1 MATPRPPQS
10 GAADQLLD
18 LFQRG
23 RLAEAEALCRRILA
37 GDKDQFEALHILG
50 LIEAQRGNLSAALQ
64 LFSRTAALR
73 PGSVETHVNVGR
85 VLGLL
90 GRHDEALAGYDK
102 ALAIDPNFVLALNNR
117 GGTLR
122 ALGRLDEA
130 LASYDKALAIRPD
143 YADALYN
150 RGNVLTALERHDQ
163 ALVSYDKAL
172 ALRRD
177 DAKVLIARGNALMA
191 RQRFADALTS
201 FDRALAVKPR
211 DAMALYNRGN
221 VLSFLRRYA
230 EAATSYRRALEI
242 EPDHRYAFS
251 GLADCAAFTCDWG
264 DHARLSAEVAAHV
277 RDRRS
282 IIHPFTFLAYCDEPA
297 LQLACTRSFVADTF
311 ASPPPI
317 AKFANAHRRAPP
329 DRIRIAYVSADFR
342 NHAMSHL
349 MCRLLELHDRT
360 RFEVHG
366 VSLGQDDK
374 SPIRQRVA
382 KAVDHFHDAAG
393 RSDGDVAAL
402 MRSLD
407 VDIAVDLTGHT
418 KGNRIGIFARRA
430 APLQV
435 SYLGFP
441 GTGGTGFIDYMIAD
455 DIVVPPGA
463 DMHFSERIIRLP
475 GCYWVDNSER
485 AIPDTS
491 PASRREGRREA
502 ALPESGVVFC
512 SFNNNYKI
520 TPLVFDM
527 WMRLLRALDGS
538 VLWLLRDN
546 PTAEQN
552 LRREAV
558 ARGIDASRLVFRER
572 LPLPEHLASHA
583 LADLFLD
590 TVPVNAHTTAGDA
603 LWTGLPVVTCLGN
616 AFAGRVAASLLQAAG
631 VPELV
636 ARDLASYEALALEL
650 ATDPDR
656 RHGLRAK
663 LEDGRLRCLLFDT
676 DRFRRSLEAAFM
688 TMWDIRQRGETPQT
702 FNVAPGA

>member
-1 MATPRPPQS
+1 MATPRPPHS
-10 GAADQLLD
+10 GSADQLLD

-23 RLAEAEALCRRILA
+23 RLADAEALCRRILA
-37 GDKDQFEALHILG
+37 ADKDQFAALHILG
-50 LIEAQRGNLSAALQ
+50 LIEAQRGNLGAALQ
-64 LFSRTAALR
+64 LFSRTAALN
-73 PGSVETHVNVGR
+73 PGSVEAHVNVGR

-90 GRHDEALAGYDK
+90 GRHDAALASYDK
-102 ALAIDPNFVLALNNR
+102 ALAINPSFLLALNNR

-122 ALGRLDEA
+122 TLGRLEEA
-130 LASYDKALAIRPD
+130 LSSYDKALAIRPD

-150 RGNVLTALERHDQ
+150 RGNVLTTLERHDQ
-163 ALVSYDKAL
+163 ALATYDQAL

-191 RQRFADALTS
+191 LQRFADALTS

-221 VLSFLRRYA
+221 VLSFLRRYD
-230 EAATSYRRALEI
+230 EAATSYRQALEI

-251 GLADCAAFTCDWG
+251 GLADCAAFTCDWR
-264 DHARLSAEVAAHV
+264 DHARLSAEVAARV

-297 LQLACTRSFVADTF
+297 LQLACAQSFVADTF

-317 AKFANAHRRAPP
+317 AKFASAHRRAPP
-329 DRIRIAYVSADFR
+329 DRIRIAYVSADFC

-366 VSLGQDDK
+366 VSLGQHDQ

-393 RSDGDVAAL
+393 RNDGDVAAL
-402 MRSLD
+402 IQSLG

-441 GTGGTGFIDYMIAD
+441 GSGGTGFIDYMIAD

-463 DMHFSERIIRLP
+463 DIHYSERIIRLP
-475 GCYWVDNSER
+475 GCYWVDNRER
-485 AIPDTS
+485 AIPDT
-491 PASRREGRREA
+491 PACRQEGRRKA
-502 ALPESGVVFC
+502 ALPASAVVFC

-520 TPLVFDM
+520 TPPVFDV

-546 PTAEQN
+546 PAAEQN

-558 ARGIDASRLVFRER
+558 ARGIDASRVVFRER
-572 LPLPEHLASHA
+572 LPLPEHLASHV

-636 ARDLASYEALALEL
+636 APDLAGYEALALEL
-650 ATDPDR
+650 ATDADL

-663 LEDGRLRCLLFDT
+663 LEDGRMRSLLFDT
-676 DRFRRSLEAAFM
+676 DRFRRSLEAAFV
-688 TMWDIRQRGETPQT
+688 TMWDIQQRGETPQS
-702 FNVAPGA
+702 FNIAPEA

>member
-1 MATPRPPQS
+1 MAAPRPPHS
-10 GAADQLLD
+10 GSADQLLD

-23 RLAEAEALCRRILA
+23 RLAEAENLCRRILA
-37 GDKDQFEALHILG
+37 GDKDQFAALHILG

-64 LFSRTAALR
+64 HFSRTATLNPR
-73 PGSVETHVNVGR
+73 SVEAHVNVGR

-90 GRHDEALAGYDK
+90 ARQEEALASYDK
-102 ALAIDPNFVLALNNR
+102 ALAIDPNFLLALNNR

-130 LASYDKALAIRPD
+130 LLSYGKALAIRPD
-143 YADALYN
+143 YPDALYN
-150 RGNVLTALERHDQ
+150 RGNVLTTLERHDE
-163 ALVSYDKAL
+163 ALESYDRAL
-172 ALRRD
+172 ALRCD

-191 RQRFADALTS
+191 LHRFADALAS
-201 FDRALAVKPR
+201 FERALAVRPR
-211 DAMALYNRGN
+211 DAMSLYNRGN
-221 VLSFLRRYA
+221 VLSFLRRYD
-230 EAATSYRRALEI
+230 EAATSYRQALEI

-251 GLADCAAFTCDWG
+251 GLADCAAFTCDWR
-264 DHARLSAEVAAHV
+264 DHARLSAEVAARV

-297 LQLACTRSFVADTF
+297 LQLACAQSFVDDTF
-311 ASPPPI
+311 PSPPPGACPI
-317 AKFANAHRRAPP
+317 AHMRR
-329 DRIRIAYVSADFR
+329 DRIRVAYVSADFR

-349 MCRLLELHDRT
+349 MSRLLELHDRR

-366 VSLGQDDK
+366 VSLGQDDN

-382 KAVDHFHDAAG
+382 KAVDRFHDAAG
-393 RSDGDVAAL
+393 RNDGDVAAL
-402 MRSLD
+402 IRSLD
-407 VDIAVDLTGHT
+407 IDIAVDLTGHT

-441 GTGGTGFIDYMIAD
+441 GTGGTRFIDYMIAD

-463 DMHFSERIIRLP
+463 DVHYSERVIRLP
-475 GCYWVDNSER
+475 GCYWVDNRER

-491 PASRREGRREA
+491 PASRQEGRRKA
-502 ALPESGVVFC
+502 ALPESGVVLC

-520 TPLVFDM
+520 TPAVFDV
-527 WMRLLRALDGS
+527 WMRLLRAVDGS

-546 PTAEQN
+546 ATVEQN
-552 LRREAV
+552 LQREAV
-558 ARGIDASRLVFRER
+558 VRGIDASRLVFRER
-572 LPLPEHLASHA
+572 LPLPEHLASHQ

-603 LWTGLPVVTCLGN
+603 LWTGLPVVTCLGG

-636 ARDLASYEALALEL
+636 TRDLAGYEALALKL
-650 ATDPDR
+650 ATDPDL

-663 LEDGRLRCLLFDT
+663 LEDGRQQCPLFDT
-676 DRFRRSLEAAFM
+676 DRFRRSLEAALM
-688 TMWDIRQRGETPQT
+688 TMWDIRQRGEAPQS
-702 FNVAPGA
+702 FDVAPAA

>member
-1 MATPRPPQS
+1 MATPQPPQS
-10 GAADQLLD
+10 GAAGQLFD

-23 RLAEAEALCRRILA
+23 RLAEAESVCRRLLA
-37 GDKDQFEALHILG
+37 ADKDQLAALHILG
-50 LIEAQRGNLSAALQ
+50 LIEAQRGNLGAALQ
-64 LFSRTAALR
+64 LFSRTAALNPR
-73 PGSVETHVNVGR
+73 SVEAHVNVGR

-90 GRHDEALAGYDK
+90 ARHEEALACYDK
-102 ALAIDPNFVLALNNR
+102 ALAIDPSFLLALNNR

-150 RGNVLTALERHDQ
+150 RGNALAALERHDQ

-191 RQRFADALTS
+191 LQRFSDALAS
-201 FDRALAVKPR
+201 FERALSLRPR
-211 DAMALYNRGN
+211 DAMALYNRAN
-221 VLSFLRRYA
+221 VLSFLRRYD
-230 EAATSYRRALEI
+230 EAAGSYRQALEI

-251 GLADCAAFTCDWG
+251 GLADCAAFTCDWR
-264 DHARLSAEVAAHV
+264 DHARLSAEVAARV

-282 IIHPFTFLAYCDEPA
+282 IIHPFTFLAWCDEPE
-297 LQLACTRSFVADTF
+297 LQLACARSFVDDTF
-311 ASPPPI
+311 ASPPPA
-317 AKFANAHRRAPP
+317 AKFASARR

-342 NHAMSHL
+342 DHAMSHL

-366 VSLGQDDK
+366 VSLGQDDQ
-374 SPIRQRVA
+374 SAIRQRVA
-382 KAVDHFHDAAG
+382 KAVDRFHDAAG
-393 RSDGDVAAL
+393 RNDGDVAAM

-407 VDIAVDLTGHT
+407 VDIAIDLTGHT
-418 KGNRIGIFARRA
+418 KGNRIGVFARRA

-441 GTGGTGFIDYMIAD
+441 GTGGTRFIDYMIAD
-455 DIVVPPGA
+455 DIVIPPGA
-463 DMHFSERIIRLP
+463 EAHYSECIIRLP
-475 GCYWVDNSER
+475 GCYWVDNRER
-485 AIPDTS
+485 AIPDGA
-491 PASRREGRREA
+491 ASRADSRRKA
-502 ALPESGVVFC
+502 ALPESGVVLC

-520 TPLVFDM
+520 TPPVFDV
-527 WMRLLRALDGS
+527 WMRLLRAVDGS

-546 PTAEQN
+546 PRAEQN
-552 LRREAV
+552 LQREAV
-558 ARGIDASRLVFRER
+558 ARGIDASRLVFRDR
-572 LPLPEHLASHA
+572 LPLPEHIASHL

-603 LWTGLPVVTCLGN
+603 LWAGLPVVTCLGS

-636 ARDLASYEALALEL
+636 TRDLAGYEALALKL
-650 ATDPDR
+650 TSDPDL
-656 RHGLRAK
+656 RHGVRAK
-663 LEDGRLRCLLFDT
+663 LEDARMRCLLFDT
-676 DRFRRSLEAAFM
+676 DRFRRSLEAAFV
-688 TMWDIRQRGETPQT
+688 TMWDIGQRGEAPRS
-702 FNVAPGA
+702 FNVAPAV